1 MQIQK
6 NADFVKD
13 TFAKF
18 GLNMNL
24 YNPHHNEGFEGFGTV
39 QKTEEE
45 IKKQKI
51 KDFLD
56 ALPDY
61 GFLTETKLAIP
72 KELFVE

>member
-1 MQIQK
+1 
-6 NADFVKD
+6 
-13 TFAKF
+13 
-18 GLNMNL
+18 MNL
-24 YNPHHNEGFEGFGTV
+24 YNPNHNEGFESFGNV
-39 QKTEEE
+39 QKSEKE

-61 GFLTETKLAIP
+61 GFLMDTKLAIP